1 MKCAAL
7 LLLGPYLAFASPLV
21 SSTEQ
26 DDIAPVLSSS
36 TAQEVPNSYMIV
48 FKNGVSHDD
57 ASEHH
62 KWVQDLHVE
71 IEMAKNKKRDLAQ
84 LAMTAFEGLKH
95 TYHIPGRL
103 LGYSGHFDDEVI
115 QNIRKHPQVSI
126 PTYQHDYRSILSD

>member
-7 LLLGPYLAFASPLV
+7 LLLTPLLASASPLV
-21 SSTEQ
+21 SSSGQ
-26 DDIAPVLSSS
+26 DDIAPILSSS
-36 TAQEVPNSYMIV
+36 TAQEVPDSYMIV
-48 FKNGVSHDD
+48 FKNGVSHED

-62 KWVQDLHVE
+62 RWVQDLHVE
-71 IEMAKNKKRDLAQ
+71 VETAKTKKRDLAQ

-115 QNIRKHPQVSI
+115 QNIRKHPQVSL
-126 PTYQHDYRSILSD
+126 PTHQYDHQSVHGD